1 MARFKWKRRAPGQ
14 RRRRPIKKIG
24 RKGLSSGV
32 TTTVNR
38 SLQPI
43 PNRYICK
50 MKYSTS
56 TVTNAT
62 GQAVFNLNS
71 LFDPD
76 RTGIGHQPYGYD
88 PLANLYNRYRV
99 ISCGW
104 RVQNPTGATGSAITT
119 AALPSNDL
127 GIVWVATDE
136 MLENPRCK
144 YIVQNPG
151 APVVTL
157 RGKQYLP
164 KLMGRSRAQYM
175 ADDNYQAIV
184 TTSPNELGL
193 LYLQTFNALS
203 GAATGGI
210 GLTVLLEFTVE
221 FFDVKR
227 IVQS

>member
-1 MARFKWKRRAPGQ
+1 MSRFRRAARKYAKRKLRKWKRRAQ
-14 RRRRPIKKIG
+14 A
-24 RKGLSSGV
+24 LSN
-32 TTTVNR
+32 VNR

-50 MKYSTS
+50 MKYGTTTTTS
-56 TVTNAT
+56 LG

-76 RTGIGHQPYGYD
+76 RTGVGHQPYGFD

-104 RVQNPTGATGSAITT
+104 RIQTPTGATGNPIII
-119 AALPSNDL
+119 AALPNNDL
-127 GIVWVATDE
+127 GLTYVATDE

-144 YIVQNPG
+144 WVMNNPG
-151 APVVTL
+151 APINTL
-157 RGKQYLP
+157 KGKQYLP
-164 KLMGRSRAQYM
+164 KLMGRSKAQYM

-193 LYLQTFNALS
+193 LYIQTFNGFN
-203 GAATGGI
+203 GASLGGI
-210 GLTVLLEFTVE
+210 SITVLLEFTVE
-221 FFDVKR
+221 FFDVKHV
-227 IVQS
+227 VQS